1 MRTEMNPASLTY
13 LSLITGLLY
22 IFLGAPMA
30 MGKVKPNCIYGF
42 RTQKTFSSPT
52 IWYKANVF
60 AGKAFIVC
68 GLVVLVLGTGY
79 AAIVARF
86 GIGKAAIGFVAIAIE
101 MVPFL
106 IALRICF
113 RYLATL

>member
-1 MRTEMNPASLTY
+1 MRTEINPTSLTY
-13 LSLITGLLY
+13 ISVISGLVY
-22 IFLGAPMA
+22 IFLGTPMA
-30 MGKVKPNCIYGF
+30 MGKVKPNCLYGF
-42 RTQKTFSSPT
+42 RTEKTFSSPT
-52 IWYKANVF
+52 VWHKANVF
-60 AGKAFIVC
+60 AGKVFIVC
-68 GLVVLVLGTGY
+68 GLVVLVLGTVY

-86 GIGKAAIGFVAIAIE
+86 GIGKAAMGFVAVAIE